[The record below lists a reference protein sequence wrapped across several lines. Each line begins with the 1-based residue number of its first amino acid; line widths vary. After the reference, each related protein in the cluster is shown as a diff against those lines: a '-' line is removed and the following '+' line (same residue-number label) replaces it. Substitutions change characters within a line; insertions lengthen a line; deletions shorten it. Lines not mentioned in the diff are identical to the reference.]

1 MSQTKPQFDALVAE
15 HGPAIGRVA
24 AAFERDTGLRED
36 LTQDILL
43 AIWQALPKFRGDAPL
58 QHFVLRIAHNR
69 AASHALKASRAPRS
83 AELDARMPAETP
95 TVEAQ
100 AMHSESAQRLLAA
113 VQQLPVDD
121 RQLVT
126 LALEGLP
133 YKDIADLLDLTV
145 NHVGVKLN
153 RARKRLKTMMEGRQ

>member
-1 MSQTKPQFDALVAE
+1 MSQSGVQFDALVAE
-15 HGPAIGRVA
+15 HGAAIGRVA
-24 AAFERDTGLRED
+24 AAFERDAALRED
-36 LTQDILL
+36 LSQDILL

-83 AELDARMPAETP
+83 AELDPRMPAATPNLET
-95 TVEAQ
+95 Q

-113 VQQLPVDD
+113 VQQLPVAD

-133 YKDIADLLDLTV
+133 YKDIAELLDMSV
-145 NHVGVKLN
+145 NLVGVRLN
-153 RARKRLKTMMEGRQ
+153 RARKRLKSHMEGPV

>member
-1 MSQTKPQFDALVAE
+1 MSKSHGQFDALVAE

-24 AAFERDTGLRED
+24 AAFERDAALRED

-83 AELDARMPAETP
+83 AELDARMPAATPNLET
-95 TVEAQ
+95 Q
-100 AMHSESAQRLLAA
+100 AMQSESAQRLLAA

-133 YKDIADLLDLTV
+133 YKDIAALLDLTV

-153 RARKRLKTMMEGRQ
+153 RARKRLKTLMEGPA

>member
-1 MSQTKPQFDALVAE
+1 MSFDALVAE

-24 AAFERDTGLRED
+24 AAFERDAALRED
-36 LTQDILL
+36 LSQDILL

-83 AELDARMPAETP
+83 TELDARMPAATPNLET
-95 TVEAQ
+95 Q
-100 AMHSESAQRLLAA
+100 AIQSESAQRLLAA

-126 LALEGLP
+126 LALEDLA

-153 RARKRLKTMMEGRQ
+153 RARKRLKTTMEGPR

>member
-1 MSQTKPQFDALVAE
+1 MSKAHGQFDALVAE

-24 AAFERDTGLRED
+24 AAFERDTALRED

-83 AELDARMPAETP
+83 AELDDRMPAATPNLET
-95 TVEAQ
+95 Q
-100 AMHSESAQRLLAA
+100 AMQSESAQRLLAA

-133 YKDIADLLDLTV
+133 YKDIANLLDLTV

-153 RARKRLKTMMEGRQ
+153 RARKRLKTLMEGLS